1 MIGIPFYT
9 EWCLFNFKCDWDGG
23 GARRAFAGMQAS
35 TDSDDAAPFVQAYAA
50 SMFVIVRRTPTH
62 HCPSA
67 APFKGKCVP
76 MAPFHPRH
84 ARTLLLGAVVRGC
97 RCTRREVWFCR
108 HPRVF
113 NPAHLGIDFRVEI
126 LSKSHP
132 RATFSPHIPSQLT
145 NTRSS
150 HEPWLST

>member
-9 EWCLFNFKCDWDGG
+9 EWGLFNFKCDWVGG

-62 HCPSA
+62 HYPSA

-84 ARTLLLGAVVRGC
+84 ARTLLWERWCGDAGVLGG
-97 RCTRREVWFCR
+97 RCGSVDGFCQPKTLR
-108 HPRVF
+108 I
-113 NPAHLGIDFRVEI
+113 PANGDR
-126 LSKSHP
+126 
-132 RATFSPHIPSQLT
+132 FS
-145 NTRSS
+145 R
-150 HEPWLST
+150 